1 MKATLKP
8 DFILHSIANEK
19 VLIGAGQQI
28 DFSKMLMLNDT
39 AAWIIAELQK
49 QPATPE
55 ELTLRLTEIYDA
67 ETAFFQRSTLVPQS
81 RPLQAYT
88 PTLQTEHTIIYSK
101 IVQSGKSFF
110 VRNRK

>member
-49 QPATPE
+49 HPATPE
-55 ELTLRLTEIYDA
+55 ELTLRLTEIYDVSQEEA
-67 ETAFFQRSTLVPQS
+67 QNDIEELLRHLEEQGIV
-81 RPLQAYT
+81 
-88 PTLQTEHTIIYSK
+88 IIEE
-101 IVQSGKSFF
+101 
-110 VRNRK
+110 

>member
-1 MKATLKP
+1 MKP

-55 ELTLRLTEIYDA
+55 ELTLRLTEIYDVSQEKA
-67 ETAFFQRSTLVPQS
+67 QNDIEELLRHLEEQGIV
-81 RPLQAYT
+81 
-88 PTLQTEHTIIYSK
+88 IIEE
-101 IVQSGKSFF
+101 
-110 VRNRK
+110 

>member
-8 DFILHSIANEK
+8 DFILHSITNEK

-55 ELTLRLTEIYDA
+55 ELTLRLTEIYDVSQEKA
-67 ETAFFQRSTLVPQS
+67 QNDIEELLRHLEEQGIV
-81 RPLQAYT
+81 
-88 PTLQTEHTIIYSK
+88 IIEE
-101 IVQSGKSFF
+101 
-110 VRNRK
+110 

>member
-1 MKATLKP
+1 MKATLKH

-39 AAWIIAELQK
+39 AAWIIAKLQK

-55 ELTLRLTEIYDA
+55 ELTLRLTEIYDVCQEEA
-67 ETAFFQRSTLVPQS
+67 QNDIEELLRHLEEQGIV
-81 RPLQAYT
+81 
-88 PTLQTEHTIIYSK
+88 IIEE
-101 IVQSGKSFF
+101 
-110 VRNRK
+110 

>member
-49 QPATPE
+49 QPTTPE
-55 ELTLRLTEIYDA
+55 ELTLRLTEIYDVSQEKA
-67 ETAFFQRSTLVPQS
+67 QNDIEELLRHLEEQGIV
-81 RPLQAYT
+81 
-88 PTLQTEHTIIYSK
+88 IIEE
-101 IVQSGKSFF
+101 
-110 VRNRK
+110 

>member
-8 DFILHSIANEK
+8 DFILHSIDNEK

-55 ELTLRLTEIYDA
+55 ELTLRLTEIYDVSQEKA
-67 ETAFFQRSTLVPQS
+67 QNDIEELLRHLEEQGIV
-81 RPLQAYT
+81 
-88 PTLQTEHTIIYSK
+88 IIEE
-101 IVQSGKSFF
+101 
-110 VRNRK
+110 

>member
-1 MKATLKP
+1 MKAPLKP

-39 AAWIIAELQK
+39 AAWIIAKLQK

-55 ELTLRLTEIYDA
+55 ELTLRLTEIYDVSQEEA
-67 ETAFFQRSTLVPQS
+67 QNDIEELLRHLEEQGIV
-81 RPLQAYT
+81 
-88 PTLQTEHTIIYSK
+88 IIEE
-101 IVQSGKSFF
+101 
-110 VRNRK
+110 

>member
-55 ELTLRLTEIYDA
+55 EIYDVSQEKA
-67 ETAFFQRSTLVPQS
+67 QNDIEELLRHLEEQGIV
-81 RPLQAYT
+81 
-88 PTLQTEHTIIYSK
+88 IIEE
-101 IVQSGKSFF
+101 
-110 VRNRK
+110 

>member
-39 AAWIIAELQK
+39 AAWIIAEL
-49 QPATPE
+49 
-55 ELTLRLTEIYDA
+55 
-67 ETAFFQRSTLVPQS
+67 
-81 RPLQAYT
+81 
-88 PTLQTEHTIIYSK
+88 
-101 IVQSGKSFF
+101 
-110 VRNRK
+110 

>member
-67 ETAFFQRSTLVPQS
+67 SQEEAQNDIEELLRHLEEQEIV
-81 RPLQAYT
+81 
-88 PTLQTEHTIIYSK
+88 IIEE
-101 IVQSGKSFF
+101 
-110 VRNRK
+110 